1 MANTFGVGIMKL
13 NWQLMLI
20 VFWFFMNLIAIP
32 LAILCNLIQDLLYLI
47 SPKLTVRFNEWILSI
62 WLSIGDDDDE

>member
-1 MANTFGVGIMKL
+1 MSV
-13 NWQLMLI
+13 
-20 VFWFFMNLIAIP
+20 VFWFFMNLIATP

-47 SPKLTVRFNEWILSI
+47 SPKLTVRFNEWVLSI

>member
-1 MANTFGVGIMKL
+1 MKVI
-13 NWQLMLI
+13 WQLMSV
-20 VFWFFMNLIAIP
+20 VFWVCMSLIATP
-32 LAILCNLIQDLLYLI
+32 LAILCNSIQDLLYLI

>member
-1 MANTFGVGIMKL
+1 MANAFGVSIMKVI
-13 NWQLMLI
+13 WQLMSV
-20 VFWFFMNLIAIP
+20 VFWFFMSLIATP